1 MNASTNIEAQ
11 FAMAMAA
18 YDLAPLEIIADGQR
32 YRFDAPDDKKG
43 KKSAWYIL
51 HSDGVPAGA
60 FGNWKTDLSEKWC
73 GKSDQVL
80 TPAERAEYRAR
91 IDKAKQDAEFTR
103 LQLEAEAA
111 AVCAKVL
118 ASARDATDDNPY
130 CVRKGIKP
138 YGLKEFK
145 DKRTLIVP
153 IRDAGGAVTSAQFI
167 YEDGTKRLKS
177 HGKVKGCYY
186 SFGGKP
192 VDTLLICEGFATGAS
207 LYAVTG
213 YPVAV
218 AFNAGNLEP
227 VARVLRGKLPGIRII
242 VCADDDRFK
251 DSGNTGLICATA
263 AAAAVGGWLAV
274 PVFQSDEGQPT
285 DFNDLHTREGGQVVA
300 AAIAAAAPMGNAA
313 AAPAGP
319 AVSLTNDRSM
329 IQAADTRTV
338 KIRCASDIK
347 PQPITWLWPG
357 WVPAG
362 KLTILAG
369 AAGTGKTTLALGLA
383 AVLTAGGTWPDGST
397 CKRKGN
403 VLVWSSEDVADDTL
417 VPRLIASGADL
428 SRCHFIEGITENGE
442 SVPFDPAQDIPELHR
457 AVAAI
462 GGVSL
467 LLIDPIV
474 SAVAGDMHR
483 ANDVRRSLQ
492 AVVDFAEAHQCA
504 VIGIT
509 HFAKG
514 GAGKAPQDR
523 VIGSQAF
530 GALARMVLVTAKEED
545 GARRVLARAKSN
557 IAPDDGGVSYSLGM
571 KTIVGGIEATHAVWE
586 GTIIG
591 TAREILGE
599 VEHDE
604 DEGGDNPGDLQ
615 KMLVDM
621 LTDNGGKMPAKMV
634 KAEVS
639 DAGYS
644 WTSAMRI
651 KAKLGIESA
660 KEPGSKT
667 SGWNWYLPNKTA
679 AVTYNNPQETQES
692 TETECVSCVSCLDS
706 CQTLVDATQPQTV
719 EGSEGSTVFSA
730 LPSLP
735 SVLPSPEIALTA
747 TQPAF
752 IEVTI

>member
-1 MNASTNIEAQ
+1 MNAPLSNIEAQ
-11 FAMAMAA
+11 FAIAMAA
-18 YDLAPLEIIADGQR
+18 YDLAPPDIIADGQR
-32 YRFDAPDDKKG
+32 HRFDAPDDKKG

-80 TPAERAEYRAR
+80 TQAERAEYRAR

-103 LQLEAEAA
+103 LQLEGEAA
-111 AVCAKVL
+111 AICTRML
-118 ASARDATDDNPY
+118 AGARDATDDNPY

-153 IRDAGGAVTSAQFI
+153 IRDAAGTVTSAQFI
-167 YEDGTKRLKS
+167 YEDGSKRLKS

-192 VDTLLICEGFATGAS
+192 VDTLLVCEGFATGAS

-251 DSGNTGLICATA
+251 DDGNTGLICATA
-263 AAAAVGGWLAV
+263 AATAVGGWLAV
-274 PVFQSDEGQPT
+274 PMFQSDDGQPT
-285 DFNDLHTREGGQVVA
+285 DFNDLHTREGGQVVT
-300 AAIAAAAPMGNAA
+300 AAISAAAPMRGADTA
-313 AAPAGP
+313 PVLLAAPSVP
-319 AVSLTNDRSM
+319 AVSLTTDRSM
-329 IQAADTRTV
+329 IPAADTRTV

-383 AVLTAGGTWPDGST
+383 AVLTAGGTWPDGSA

-403 VLVWSSEDVADDTL
+403 VLIWSSEDVADDTL

-457 AVAAI
+457 AVTAI

-571 KTIVGGIEATHAVWE
+571 KTIDGGIEATHAVWE
-586 GTIIG
+586 GIIEG
-591 TAREILGE
+591 TAREILGD

-604 DEGGDNPGDLQ
+604 NDGGDGGQRDDLER
-615 KMLVDM
+615 MLIDT
-621 LTDNGGKMPAKMV
+621 LTDAGGRMATKALQ
-634 KAEVS
+634 AEVR
-639 DAGYS
+639 DAGHS
-644 WTSAMRI
+644 WDAAKRI
-651 KAKLGIESA
+651 KKSLGIEAVKASMGGA
-660 KEPGSKT
+660 
-667 SGWNWYLPNKTA
+667 WMWCLPNSI
-679 AVTYNNPQETQES
+679 PRRER
-692 TETECVSCVSCLDS
+692 
-706 CQTLVDATQPQTV
+706 
-719 EGSEGSTVFSA
+719 EGSEGSAEKTV

-735 SVLPSPEIALTA
+735 SVLPSPDIASNAMPIST
-747 TQPAF
+747 